1 MKKRMEAIIVTVKDD
16 GHIVIENDVLEEN
29 ANVCLH
35 VDQVDTLIKW
45 LKEAKAKALKRP
57 KSVV

>member
-1 MKKRMEAIIVTVKDD
+1 MEAIIVTVKDD